1 MSNDG
6 SDKPTNIWAIHNKI
20 GPGLLYFNCQSATT
34 MVRESVQGLTGTS
47 ICTTTINLRRR
58 APTGLRAL
66 YARTRIFSSHF
77 AAEVLSTYID
87 TGKETVSRFWVMA
100 NGTAESNT
108 LSITGNADK
117 FNAEAAEI
125 LANEALRLPM
135 SDAVPIYEQLLAT
148 FPTSAKYW
156 KQYVEAL
163 MAVNNDEATRQV
175 FSRCLLNC
183 LQVPLWRCYI
193 RFIRKINDMKG
204 IEGQEETKKAYEFML
219 NYVGADIASG
229 PVWMEYIAYLKSLP
243 AQTTLEESQRMTTI
257 RKTYQR
263 AIIMPTHHVEQLWR
277 DYENFENSVSRAL
290 ERKKYVDEI
299 DWNMLAIPP
308 SGSSK
313 LEACFT
319 VCPSPPLPRSL
330 PAPANV
336 TRHTST
342 DHTSAPSPESHQ
354 RPHAPPPSSARDAY
368 APPSPITVALVL
380 SAAPNFPLSVFTTL
394 ISWVPVIPSVN
405 SDPANSTSV
414 GNNDFGGNPQR
425 IDSASS
431 IKRIAFAYEQCLMY
445 LYHYPDIWYDYATW
459 HAKGGSRDSAIKVF
473 QRALK
478 ALPDSEM
485 LKYAYAEL
493 EESHGAAQAAKKVYE
508 SLVGDGVNATALSHI
523 QFIRFLRRTE
533 GVEAARRYFLDARK
547 SPNCT
552 YHVYVAYAMM
562 AFCLDKD
569 AKLAHN
575 IFEAGLKRF
584 MHEPSYILEYADF
597 LCRLNDDRNIRALFE
612 RALSSLPP
620 DESVEVWN
628 RFTQFEQTYGDLAS
642 MLKVEQRRKEALCR
656 TAENGE
662 SALENSLQDVISR
675 YSFMDLWPCSSKD
688 LDHLARQEWLS
699 RNVNKKIENAVPAN
713 GATSGDRSISG
724 IPNNPNISGKIVY
737 PDVSRMM
744 IYGPRQQTG
753 PPAPGISGVPLPNG
767 VTVNSG
773 GTTAIDDILKVLPPS
788 LATFVANLPAVEGPS
803 PDVDFVISICLQ
815 SNITSS
821 VSGKSGTPQQLQA
834 GPAPSTSDVSG
845 SSKFKQTRD
854 RQPGKRKDSERQ
866 DDDDTST
873 VQSQPLP
880 RDAFKMRQL
889 QKARATSSRTGG
901 SASYGSGFSGDF
913 SGSSG

>member
-1 MSNDG
+1 MTDQTSPQRFG
-6 SDKPTNIWAIHNKI
+6 RYIIKLGQAFS
-20 GPGLLYFNCQSATT
+20 
-34 MVRESVQGLTGTS
+34 TS
-47 ICTTTINLRRR
+47 IVNW
-58 APTGLRAL
+58 PPP
-66 YARTRIFSSHF
+66 
-77 AAEVLSTYID
+77 
-87 TGKETVSRFWVMA
+87 WVH
-100 NGTAESNT
+100 
-108 LSITGNADK
+108 GNADK

-257 RKTYQR
+257 RKTCQR

-290 ERKKYVDEI
+290 AKGLVAEYQPKYNSARAVYRERKKYVDEI

-313 LEACFT
+313 EEMQWIAWKKLLSFENNK
-319 VCPSPPLPRSL
+319 PR
-330 PAPANV
+330 
-336 TRHTST
+336 
-342 DHTSAPSPESHQ
+342 
-354 RPHAPPPSSARDAY
+354 
-368 APPSPITVALVL
+368 
-380 SAAPNFPLSVFTTL
+380 
-394 ISWVPVIPSVN
+394 
-405 SDPANSTSV
+405 
-414 GNNDFGGNPQR
+414 R

-901 SASYGSGFSGDF
+901 SASYGSGFWAISLVAL
-913 SGSSG
+913 SCELMNNLL

>member
-1 MSNDG
+1 MVQLLSSSRFALGLSIDWISSRSTGIAAPG
-6 SDKPTNIWAIHNKI
+6 SIFLFFSPNASQLSFLVRAMFPYLSALIRFIASRMECLKRMLPLLQPFTKSLANVLLHIHSLCYAWTVVVASTSTSPPEFILYDNLAIDSEFARRLSEENWRLKKEVLELWSSMKMEKPPPPQAAAGLGQAQPQFFHHNHVEAVHEKALH
-20 GPGLLYFNCQSATT
+20 LL
-34 MVRESVQGLTGTS
+34 SVQELTGIILYPTAV
-47 ICTTTINLRRR
+47 NRRPSQP
-58 APTGLRAL
+58 A
-66 YARTRIFSSHF
+66 
-77 AAEVLSTYID
+77 D
-87 TGKETVSRFWVMA
+87 WQD
-100 NGTAESNT
+100 
-108 LSITGNADK
+108 GNADK
-117 FNAEAAEI
+117 FNIEAAEI
-125 LANEALRLPM
+125 LANEALRLSI
-135 SDAVPIYEQLLAT
+135 SDSVPIYEKLLAT

-163 MAVNNDEATRQV
+163 MAANNDEAARQV
-175 FSRCLLNC
+175 FSRCLLIC
-183 LQVPLWRCYI
+183 SQVPLWRCYI

-243 AQTTLEESQRMTTI
+243 AQTTQGESQRMTSI

-263 AIIMPTHHVEQLWR
+263 AIVMPTHHVEQLWR

-290 ERKKYVDEI
+290 AKGLVAEYQPKYNSARAVYRERKKYVDEI

-308 SGSSK
+308 SGSPK
-313 LEACFT
+313 EEMQWMAWKKFL
-319 VCPSPPLPRSL
+319 
-330 PAPANV
+330 
-336 TRHTST
+336 
-342 DHTSAPSPESHQ
+342 
-354 RPHAPPPSSARDAY
+354 
-368 APPSPITVALVL
+368 
-380 SAAPNFPLSVFTTL
+380 NFEK
-394 ISWVPVIPSVN
+394 
-405 SDPANSTSV
+405 
-414 GNNDFGGNPQR
+414 GNPQR
-425 IDSASS
+425 IDNASAN
-431 IKRIAFAYEQCLMY
+431 KRIAFAYEQCLMY

-485 LKYAYAEL
+485 LRYAYAEL

-533 GVEAARRYFLDARK
+533 GVEAARKYFLDARK

-562 AFCLDKD
+562 AFCIDKD

-628 RFTQFEQTYGDLAS
+628 RFSQFEQTYGDLAS
-642 MLKVEQRRKEALCR
+642 ILKVEQRRKEALCR

-662 SALENSLQDVISR
+662 SALDNSLQDVISR
-675 YSFMDLWPCSSKD
+675 YSFMDLWPCSPKD
-688 LDHLARQEWLS
+688 LDHLARQQLGQCLETKS
-699 RNVNKKIENAVPAN
+699 
-713 GATSGDRSISG
+713 
-724 IPNNPNISGKIVY
+724 
-737 PDVSRMM
+737 
-744 IYGPRQQTG
+744 
-753 PPAPGISGVPLPNG
+753 PPAPGISIVPNALPNG

-773 GTTAIDDILKVLPPS
+773 GGTTAINDVLKALPPS
-788 LATFVANLPAVEGPS
+788 VATFVVNLPPIEGPS

-815 SNITSS
+815 SNIAS
-821 VSGKSGTPQQLQA
+821 VNGTPQQLQA

-854 RQPGKRKDSERQ
+854 RQPGKRKDSQRQ
-866 DDDDTST
+866 EEDDTTT

-889 QKARATSSRTGG
+889 QKARATTSSRAGTGTGTGGGG
-901 SASYGSGFSGDF
+901 SASYGSGFSGDL
-913 SGSSG
+913 SGSSS